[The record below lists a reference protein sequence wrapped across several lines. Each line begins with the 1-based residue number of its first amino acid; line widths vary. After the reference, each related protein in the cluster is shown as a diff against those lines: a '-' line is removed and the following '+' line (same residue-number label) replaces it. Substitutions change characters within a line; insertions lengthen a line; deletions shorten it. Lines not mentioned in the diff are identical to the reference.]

1 MPVTGEAL
9 HVPSAQLRA
18 TVPGST
24 RGSPSVM
31 IGSKP
36 TYLTVSAV
44 NGSPMRFLI
53 MDAPHQSNLHL
64 YIRECRRHQV
74 TDLVRVCEPTY
85 VANGLEAA
93 GITLHEM
100 PYPDGHSPPKEVL
113 DRWLS
118 LVDHTFF
125 ENHPQ
130 KKSLQ
135 ASVVSPHSG
144 GMAQSMV
151 IESATASPTQL
162 KQSPSSDGVGVVTE
176 PSIAVHC
183 VAGLGRA
190 PVLVAIALIE
200 FANMD
205 PVDAVTLIRKH
216 RRGAINEKQLSWLEQ
231 YRKSYRRA
239 GQAACVIQ

>member
-1 MPVTGEAL
+1 
-9 HVPSAQLRA
+9 
-18 TVPGST
+18 
-24 RGSPSVM
+24 M

-36 TYLTVSAV
+36 TFLTVAAT

-85 VANGLEAA
+85 VATGLEAA
-93 GITLHEM
+93 GISLHEM

-113 DRWLS
+113 DQWLT
-118 LVDHTFF
+118 LVDYTFF
-125 ENHPQ
+125 DNNLSKKKIPIAAASGSSGLSHSMVNHPAVMDNTP
-130 KKSLQ
+130 S
-135 ASVVSPHSG
+135 SPG
-144 GMAQSMV
+144 N
-151 IESATASPTQL
+151 I
-162 KQSPSSDGVGVVTE
+162 KQSPSADGVGVVTE
-176 PSIAVHC
+176 PCIAVHC

>member
-1 MPVTGEAL
+1 MSTTGEAV
-9 HVPSAQLRA
+9 HVPNAQLRA
-18 TVPGST
+18 TLPGAA
-24 RGSPSVM
+24 RGSPAPM

-36 TYLTVSAV
+36 TYLTVAAA
-44 NGSPMRFLI
+44 NGSLIRFLI
-53 MDAPHQSNLHL
+53 MDAPHQANLNL

-85 VANGLEAA
+85 VAAGLEAA
-93 GITLHEM
+93 GISLHEM

-118 LVDHTFF
+118 LVDQTFF
-125 ENHPQ
+125 DHTTP
-130 KKSLQ
+130 KKTLQ
-135 ASVVSPHSG
+135 SSILPAHGLSH
-144 GMAQSMV
+144 SMV
-151 IESATASPTQL
+151 NESV
-162 KQSPSSDGVGVVTE
+162 PSSPNQLRQNPSTDGVGVVVTE
-176 PSIAVHC
+176 PCIAVHC